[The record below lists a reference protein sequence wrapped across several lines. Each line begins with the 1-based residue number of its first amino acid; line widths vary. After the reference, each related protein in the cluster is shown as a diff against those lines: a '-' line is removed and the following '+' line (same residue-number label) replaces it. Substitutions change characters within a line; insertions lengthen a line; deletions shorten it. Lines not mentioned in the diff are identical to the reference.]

1 VIAGNNTRGA
11 VCMKN
16 ISVVLLA
23 ALGLAFAGLAEAATP
38 KKRTRNSNR
47 IGAYA
52 VGTLGQSNYTGD
64 QSQNEAD
71 LVDILLGTNNPV
83 RNIATS
89 TEDTDLGYQASFG
102 YRFLRYFA
110 AEIGLAH
117 FGSVSSS
124 VSSEM
129 DFGQGFVPTSLTL
142 DFSAGGP
149 IISAIGILPLNDRF
163 ELFGRVGYVFTSAE
177 REFSSNVDGVRRIQG
192 SAKGDSQDLVLG
204 VGGSF
209 HFNQIYSAR
218 FEYMKLDELGE
229 DGRTGLE
236 DLNIISL
243 GVVVRF

>member
-1 VIAGNNTRGA
+1 VIAGKNTKGA

-16 ISVVLLA
+16 FSVVLLA

-64 QSQNEAD
+64 QSQNEED
-71 LVDILLGTNNPV
+71 LVEILLGAGNPV
-83 RNIATS
+83 RDIATR
-89 TEDTDLGYQASFG
+89 TEDTDIGYQATFG
-102 YRFLRYFA
+102 YRFTRFFA
-110 AEIGLAH
+110 AEIGLAQ
-117 FGSVSSS
+117 FGSISSKIT
-124 VSSEM
+124 SEM
-129 DFGQGFVPTSLTL
+129 DFGQGFVPTSLKL

-177 REFSSNVDGVRRIQG
+177 RELSSNVDGVRRIQG
-192 SAKGDSQDLVLG
+192 SGKGDSQDVVLG

-209 HFNQIYSAR
+209 HFNQVYSAR

-229 DGRTGLE
+229 DGRTGME
-236 DLNIISL
+236 DLNIIAL